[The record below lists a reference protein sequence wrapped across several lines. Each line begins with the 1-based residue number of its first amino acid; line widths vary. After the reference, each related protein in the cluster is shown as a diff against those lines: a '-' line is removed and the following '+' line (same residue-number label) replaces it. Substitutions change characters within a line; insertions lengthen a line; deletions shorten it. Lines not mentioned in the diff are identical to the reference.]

1 MSRQITHHCAPLQ
14 LQAFQDVPYVPLGQW
29 FGPTAQR
36 TDLQGML
43 TGLLLFW
50 NIKRG

>member
-1 MSRQITHHCAPLQ
+1 VAAQAKVAEQLQ

-29 FGPTAQR
+29 FGPTAYR

-43 TGLLLFW
+43 TGLPLFW
-50 NIKRG
+50 NIKRS